1 MLFNDAGFVRFRL
14 GNDPSLAQTDVLS
27 QSSQVKYQNKKF
39 MSSLKSIICKG
50 MYFHEKSFPSL
61 KRLNQ

>member
-27 QSSQVKYQNKKF
+27 QSSQVKYQNKKVHIF
-39 MSSLKSIICKG
+39 TKIHYLQGYVFS
-50 MYFHEKSFPSL
+50 
-61 KRLNQ
+61 